1 MPKVTKLKR
10 EKRNGQSAVQLI
22 IQLALN
28 TFALL
33 VVAYLI
39 PGFVLESLQAAVVA
53 SVVLGLVN
61 TFIRPILQ
69 FIALPLTILTLG
81 IAAFFVNVIILWY
94 VAKFVPGFE
103 IMNFVD
109 AIVGSILLTLVTW
122 FLHKL
127 AEEN

>member
-1 MPKVTKLKR
+1 MAKVIKLKKER
-10 EKRNGQSAVQLI
+10 GESRSATQLI
-22 IQLALN
+22 IQLTLN

-39 PGFVLESLQAAVVA
+39 PGFILESVQAAVVA
-53 SVVLGLVN
+53 SIVLGLTN
-61 TFIRPILQ
+61 TFIRPVLQ

-81 IAAFFVNVIILWY
+81 IAAFFVNVVILWY
-94 VAKFVPGFE
+94 VAKFVPGFQ
-103 IMNFVD
+103 IMHFVD

-127 AEEN
+127 AKEE